1 MPFSTMVGLP
11 SSRKLSSSGPP
22 GSPPRR
28 SAFSMKLTFF
38 SFNPQSRALSSSE
51 SDSRRSSSSSS
62 SSGTP
67 QPPFR
72 HFFSP
77 RDPSG
82 GTGGRRRGASRR
94 RTAWASWRRLQRLR
108 SPRRSRRY
116 RWGCD
121 TSLTFCRNWRVMS
134 SVASIC
140 AGTRGARC
148 HPGRQGTTTTAPG
161 EGGVCVPASPSPAPR
176 RGPCSSPWPCWR
188 SGTPELGFS
197 PQHTHTHS
205 CDPPQSVTT
214 DGMGPQRC
222 WSHVCH
228 RQPEQSRGWGRPCPS
243 RGQWGSRGGVQGVG
257 CGGMPG
263 PPLPAPTLDTPS
275 LQQKPRRPLKKM
287 KERWRWRRMKGR
299 RASLS

>member
-28 SAFSMKLTFF
+28 SALSMKLTFF
-38 SFNPQSRALSSSE
+38 SFNPQSSALSSSE

-77 RDPSG
+77 REPSVG
-82 GTGGRRRGASRR
+82 VGGRRRGASRW
-94 RTAWASWRRLQRLR
+94 RTAWASCRRSRRLR

-121 TSLTFCRNWRVMS
+121 TSRTFCRNWRVMS

-148 HPGRQGTTTTAPG
+148 HPGRRWQHAGRGDMCPCIPVGSLLLPCWPKPG
-161 EGGVCVPASPSPAPR
+161 VPAS
-176 RGPCSSPWPCWR
+176 
-188 SGTPELGFS
+188 
-197 PQHTHTHS
+197 S
-205 CDPPQSVTT
+205 CDHPLVTMG
-214 DGMGPQRC
+214 GMGPQ
-222 WSHVCH
+222 
-228 RQPEQSRGWGRPCPS
+228 QGWGCMCHHQLGLGTLMSLP
-243 RGQWGSRGGVQGVG
+243 GSWGGV
-257 CGGMPG
+257 MPSPP
-263 PPLPAPTLDTPS
+263 PPLPPP
-275 LQQKPRRPLKKM
+275 PPLLWILPVSSKSS
-287 KERWRWRRMKGR
+287 GGP
-299 RASLS
+299 